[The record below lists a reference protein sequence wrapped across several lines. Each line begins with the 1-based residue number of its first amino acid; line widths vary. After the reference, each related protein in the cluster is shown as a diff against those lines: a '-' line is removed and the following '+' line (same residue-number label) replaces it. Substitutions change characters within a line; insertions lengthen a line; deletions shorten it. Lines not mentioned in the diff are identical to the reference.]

1 MAHLCQIVP
10 NLAKLILNIAKKSII
25 CRINYVKKRQSGFT
39 LVEVLMASFLA
50 CITLTCIVQFF
61 LTQLNQYRY
70 ISSSN
75 KINESLRIFSKFLE
89 KDVHNALKFY
99 VFDNLD
105 KALAFTEGNS
115 ITIPTVGNCV
125 LFVQERGMVE
135 GGRGVIYHVGEETT
149 LNGQNCY
156 PLYRAL
162 VTFSANKKINEV
174 DPNKTQTTTSEN
186 SSIPLINLTLG
197 YLPKGNAEN
206 DASEDNTSGNDTT
219 NDWPQF
225 FSGTNSENKPI
236 TGIFYTNARKRAGSP
251 LYNSTAET
259 PYVAGC
265 RRGLFVGTRLIQPG
279 FRGVH
284 AETLCNFCFFSR
296 NPRF

>member
-1 MAHLCQIVP
+1 V
-10 NLAKLILNIAKKSII
+10 
-25 CRINYVKKRQSGFT
+25 RKRQSGFT

-50 CITLTCIVQFF
+50 CITLTCIIQFF

-75 KINESLRIFSKFLE
+75 KLNESLRIFSKFLE
-89 KDVHNALKFY
+89 KDVHNALSFY
-99 VFDNLD
+99 VFEDLT
-105 KALAFTEGNS
+105 KALEFTEGS
-115 ITIPTVGNCV
+115 PITVPTVGNCI

-135 GGRGVIYHVGEETT
+135 GGRGVIYHVGEKLT

-162 VTFSANKKINEV
+162 VTFSKEKKVNEV
-174 DPNKTQTTTSEN
+174 VSPANDKE
-186 SSIPLINLTLG
+186 IPLINLTVG
-197 YLPKGNAEN
+197 YLPKLNDETAE
-206 DASEDNTSGNDTT
+206 SGNDTIT
-219 NDWPQF
+219 NEWPQF
-225 FSGTNSENKPI
+225 FSGTNSE
-236 TGIFYTNARKRAGSP
+236 TGIFYTNARKRHPDPDNS
-251 LYNSTAET
+251 NSTAKT

-279 FRGVH
+279 FHGVH

>member
-1 MAHLCQIVP
+1 M
-10 NLAKLILNIAKKSII
+10 
-25 CRINYVKKRQSGFT
+25 RKRQSGFT

-50 CITLTCIVQFF
+50 CITLTCIIQFF

-75 KINESLRIFSKFLE
+75 KLNESLRIFSKFLE
-89 KDVHNALKFY
+89 KDVHNSLSFY
-99 VFDNLD
+99 VFNNLD
-105 KALAFTEGNS
+105 EIMPEKGG
-115 ITIPTVGNCV
+115 ITLPTVPSIGNCV
-125 LFVQERGMVE
+125 LFVQERGIVN
-135 GGRGVIYHVGEETT
+135 GGRGVVYHVGEETT
-149 LNGQNCY
+149 LNGQKCY

-162 VTFSANKKINEV
+162 VTFSSNTTTDKVINE
-174 DPNKTQTTTSEN
+174 TEAT
-186 SSIPLINLTLG
+186 LINLTVG
-197 YLPKGNAEN
+197 YLPEITK
-206 DASEDNTSGNDTT
+206 TITTTTTT
-219 NDWPQF
+219 NTATTPPTTTTTTEDITTWPQF
-225 FSGTNSENKPI
+225 FSGTNSKNETI
-236 TGIFYTNARKRAGSP
+236 TGIFYTNARKRAGSTTN
-251 LYNSTAET
+251 Y

>member
-1 MAHLCQIVP
+1 M
-10 NLAKLILNIAKKSII
+10 
-25 CRINYVKKRQSGFT
+25 RKRQSGFT

-50 CITLTCIVQFF
+50 CITLTCIIQFF

-75 KINESLRIFSKFLE
+75 KLNESLRIFSKFLE
-89 KDVHNALKFY
+89 KDVHNSLSFY
-99 VFDNLD
+99 VLNNLEE
-105 KALAFTEGNS
+105 ALAFTEPS
-115 ITIPTVGNCV
+115 SKITTPATGNCV

-135 GGRGVIYHVGEETT
+135 GGRGVIYHVGEEIT
-149 LNGQNCY
+149 LNGQACY

-162 VTFSANKKINEV
+162 VTFSKEKKVNEV
-174 DPNKTQTTTSEN
+174 IFPANDKE
-186 SSIPLINLTLG
+186 IPLINLTLG
-197 YLPKGNAEN
+197 YLPKLETEN
-206 DASEDNTSGNDTT
+206 
-219 NDWPQF
+219 WPQF
-225 FSGTNSENKPI
+225 FSGTNSKNETI
-236 TGIFYTNARKRAGSP
+236 TGIFYTNTRKRAGDS
-251 LYNSTAET
+251 LHDSSAQT

-265 RRGLFVGTRLIQPG
+265 RRGLFIGTRLIQPG

>member
-1 MAHLCQIVP
+1 M
-10 NLAKLILNIAKKSII
+10 
-25 CRINYVKKRQSGFT
+25 KKRQNGFT

-50 CITLTCIVQFF
+50 CITLTCIIQFF

-89 KDVHNALKFY
+89 KDVHNALSFY

-105 KALAFTEGNS
+105 SVFKFTEDSS
-115 ITIPTVGNCV
+115 ITAPTIGNCI
-125 LFVQERGMVE
+125 LFVQERGMVK
-135 GGRGVIYHVGEETT
+135 GGRGIIYHVGEETT
-149 LNGQNCY
+149 LNGQSCY
-156 PLYRAL
+156 PLCRAL
-162 VTFSANKKINEV
+162 VTFSADKKINETA
-174 DPNKTQTTTSEN
+174 DN
-186 SSIPLINLTLG
+186 LINLTVG
-197 YLPKGNAEN
+197 YLPKLKSEN
-206 DASEDNTSGNDTT
+206 NKPTESSVNT
-219 NDWPQF
+219 WPQF
-225 FSGTNSENKPI
+225 FSGTNSKNKPI
-236 TGIFYTNARKRAGSP
+236 TGIFYTNARKRVGYS
-251 LYNSTAET
+251 LYNSAAQT
-259 PYVAGC
+259 PYAAGC

>member
-1 MAHLCQIVP
+1 M
-10 NLAKLILNIAKKSII
+10 
-25 CRINYVKKRQSGFT
+25 NYVKKRQSGFT

-50 CITLTCIVQFF
+50 SITLTCIIQFF

-75 KINESLRIFSKFLE
+75 KLNESLRIFSKFLE
-89 KDVHNALKFY
+89 KDVHNSLSFY
-99 VFDNLD
+99 VFNNL
-105 KALAFTEGNS
+105 KEALDFKEPS
-115 ITIPTVGNCV
+115 SKITTPSVGNCV

-135 GGRGVIYHVGEETT
+135 GGRGIIYHVGEATT
-149 LNGQNCY
+149 LNGQDCY

-174 DPNKTQTTTSEN
+174 ISPVNDQE
-186 SSIPLINLTLG
+186 IPLINLTLG
-197 YLPKGNAEN
+197 YLPKLNTETTESG
-206 DASEDNTSGNDTT
+206 EDT
-219 NDWPQF
+219 NISTDDWPQF
-225 FSGTNSENKPI
+225 FSQAEI
-236 TGIFYTNARKRAGSP
+236 TGIFYTNARKRAGYP
-251 LYNSTAET
+251 LYDSAAKT
-259 PYVAGC
+259 PYVASC

>member
-1 MAHLCQIVP
+1 M
-10 NLAKLILNIAKKSII
+10 
-25 CRINYVKKRQSGFT
+25 KKRQSGFT

-50 CITLTCIVQFF
+50 CITLTCIIQFF

-89 KDVHNALKFY
+89 KDVHNALSFY
-99 VFDNLD
+99 VFNNLEGIISPENGN
-105 KALAFTEGNS
+105 FTL
-115 ITIPTVGNCV
+115 PTAPCIGNCI

-135 GGRGVIYHVGEETT
+135 GGRGVIYHVGEAIS
-149 LNGQNCY
+149 LNGQDCY

-162 VTFSANKKINEV
+162 VTFSSNVGTGKPINETK
-174 DPNKTQTTTSEN
+174 DTLT
-186 SSIPLINLTLG
+186 NLTVG
-197 YLPKGNAEN
+197 YLPKLTTETAESGEGTN
-206 DASEDNTSGNDTT
+206 NNTTS

-225 FSGTNSENKPI
+225 FSQDET
-236 TGIFYTNARKRAGSP
+236 TGIFYTNARKRAGYP
-251 LYNSTAET
+251 LYDSSAQT

-279 FRGVH
+279 FQGVH

-296 NPRF
+296 NPKF

>member
-1 MAHLCQIVP
+1 M
-10 NLAKLILNIAKKSII
+10 
-25 CRINYVKKRQSGFT
+25 KKRQSGFT

-50 CITLTCIVQFF
+50 CITLTCIIQFF

-89 KDVHNALKFY
+89 KDVHNALSFY
-99 VFDNLD
+99 VFEDLTN
-105 KALAFTEGNS
+105 ALEFTEPS
-115 ITIPTVGNCV
+115 SKITTPTTGNCV
-125 LFVQERGMVE
+125 LFIQERGMVE
-135 GGRGVIYHVGEETT
+135 GGRGVIYHVGEKTK
-149 LNGQNCY
+149 LNGQDCY

-162 VTFSANKKINEV
+162 VTFSTQKKIIE
-174 DPNKTQTTTSEN
+174 TTDT
-186 SSIPLINLTLG
+186 LINLTVG
-197 YLPKGNAEN
+197 YLPKPKSEN
-206 DASEDNTSGNDTT
+206 NEPTDAGV

-225 FSGTNSENKPI
+225 FTQDET
-236 TGIFYTNARKRAGSP
+236 TGIFYTNARKRAGYP
-251 LYNSTAET
+251 LYDSTAKT

-279 FRGVH
+279 FQGVH

-296 NPRF
+296 NPRL

>member
-1 MAHLCQIVP
+1 M
-10 NLAKLILNIAKKSII
+10 
-25 CRINYVKKRQSGFT
+25 KKRQSGGFT

-50 CITLTCIVQFF
+50 CITLTCIIQFF

-89 KDVHNALKFY
+89 KDVHNALRFY

-105 KALAFTEGNS
+105 NALEFTEGS
-115 ITIPTVGNCV
+115 SVTVPTVGNCV

-149 LNGQNCY
+149 LNGQTCY
-156 PLYRAL
+156 PLHRAL
-162 VTFSANKKINEV
+162 VTFSEAKKINEV
-174 DPNKTQTTTSEN
+174 V
-186 SSIPLINLTLG
+186 SSANDKEIPLINLTVG
-197 YLPKGNAEN
+197 YLPTLN
-206 DASEDNTSGNDTT
+206 SESGNDTNGNDTTT

-236 TGIFYTNARKRAGSP
+236 TGIFYTNARKRAGYP
-251 LYNSTAET
+251 LYDSTAET